1 MESSNRSARIR
12 DYSVAL
18 LCVVFVVL
26 GIVFFSKIF
35 LLMGSGGTL
44 INTRAVCGNDSV
56 YVFIGANEDLRDVR
70 CVALDEGFF
79 DSPEIVL
86 GDLSLND
93 EDVCR
98 FRLLR
103 NTTEPLRFEVWYNNR
118 VKREVCEWQHYP
130 RYVD

>member
-1 MESSNRSARIR
+1 M
-12 DYSVAL
+12 AL

-26 GIVFFSKIF
+26 GVVFFSKIF
-35 LLMGSGGTL
+35 LLMGSGGAS
-44 INTRAVCGNDSV
+44 INTRAVCGNDSA
-56 YVFIGANEDLRDVR
+56 YVFIGANEDLRGVK

-130 RYVD
+130 LYVD